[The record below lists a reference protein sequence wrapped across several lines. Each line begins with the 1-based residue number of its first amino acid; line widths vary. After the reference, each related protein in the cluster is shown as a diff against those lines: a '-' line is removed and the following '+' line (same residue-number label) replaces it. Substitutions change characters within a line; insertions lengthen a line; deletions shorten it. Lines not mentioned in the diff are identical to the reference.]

1 MSIAA
6 AISSPGSV
14 TTQVRMRLACQGL
27 DLIVNQL
34 GPAFAIVTAP
44 SQVAPCTALLTVF
57 VDTDRFEQTVELP
70 EGIKPGQTR
79 VRLIPV
85 THVTQT

>member
-6 AISSPGSV
+6 AISSPGFL

-27 DLIVNQL
+27 DVIVNQL

-44 SQVAPCTALLTVF
+44 TQVAPCTALLTVF
-57 VDTDRFEQTVELP
+57 VDADRFEQIVELP

-79 VRLIPV
+79 VRIVPTSDV
-85 THVTQT
+85 ARA